1 MWIECPLHG
10 KHAEYCSTFTVA
22 LEGSHCGHAH
32 FTDEDV
38 GSDSWRMVGQFGLVL
53 KPVNLTAQSQDP
65 RCSSW
70 SPPRGQ
76 YQPDLP
82 FGHPHSHKGKRT
94 EYLLCLGRAWLVP
107 GILAWTTFML
117 ASLRPFSIQ
126 VDSFSLLRSFSVLN
140 VISARLKAVGGV

>member
-1 MWIECPLHG
+1 MWIECALHG

-22 LEGSHCGHAH
+22 LEGTHCGHAH

-38 GSDSWRMVGQFGLVL
+38 GSDSWRTVEQFCLVL
-53 KPVNLTAQSQDP
+53 KPINLIAQSQDP

-94 EYLLCLGRAWLVP
+94 EYLLLFREGLGWSQESSPGQPSCLLLSIPSPSRLIP
-107 GILAWTTFML
+107 S
-117 ASLRPFSIQ
+117 ASRGASQF
-126 VDSFSLLRSFSVLN
+126 
-140 VISARLKAVGGV
+140 